1 MGLLK
6 TDEFTTDFHQ
16 RIDLSGYVLFI
27 ENSNQVE
34 VVKYIISNYST
45 IQQAFKLEGKR
56 FLLLSEI
63 VNASS
68 ILKPLKY
75 HYPRLTKSVVSEGLT
90 FDTIKSYLGYQG
102 NITTGLLSIETCFT
116 SRFIEFESNSVTD
129 FKKLTED
136 YLNDY
141 KERLLSLVFMD
152 DDFDDMISLGDFD
165 SDSNINIDEDTKE
178 IVNSILEQLQTL
190 KNKGSLLQVLPIV
203 ESYLKTQSTVSI
215 SELSRLKIDGDFSIL
230 LTDYNIEI
238 KLSHLTKSIYLLFLN
253 HPEGILL
260 TNLGL
265 YKKELLEHYKK
276 LSSRDDFD
284 KMQVSIDDIVTQK
297 SNAIYVHLSRIKS
310 AFTKAVHHSI
320 AKHYFIDG
328 GKNKPKKT
336 KLDTNLIQWNNTVE
350 KTIVIH
356 PNKEVPNNR
365 DNNSNVDIFMGMDD
379 EDSFFDD

>member
-1 MGLLK
+1 MDLLN

-34 VVKYIISNYST
+34 VVKYIISNYSA
-45 IQQAFKLEGKR
+45 IQKAFKLEGKQ

-63 VNASS
+63 ANTST

-75 HYPRLTKSVVSEGLT
+75 HYPRLTKDIISEDLT
-90 FDTIKSYLGYQG
+90 FGSIKSYLGYQG
-102 NITTGLLSIETCFT
+102 SITTGLLSIETCFT

-136 YLNDY
+136 YLKDY
-141 KERLLSLVFMD
+141 KDRLLSLVFMGD
-152 DDFDDMISLGDFD
+152 DYDDMISSGDFD

-178 IVNSILEQLQTL
+178 IVNSILEQLQAL
-190 KNKGSLLQVLPIV
+190 KDKGSLLQVLPIV
-203 ESYLKTQSTVSI
+203 ESYLKTQNTVSI
-215 SELSRLKIDGDFSIL
+215 SELSRLKIDENFSIL

-365 DNNSNVDIFMGMDD
+365 DNNSNVDIFMGVDD
-379 EDSFFDD
+379 EDSFF

>member
-1 MGLLK
+1 MDLLN

-34 VVKYIISNYST
+34 VVKYITSNYSA
-45 IQQAFKLEGKR
+45 IQEAFKLEGKQ
-56 FLLLSEI
+56 FLLFSEI
-63 VNASS
+63 VNTSS

-75 HYPRLTKSVVSEGLT
+75 HYPRLTKSVASEGLT
-90 FDTIKSYLGYQG
+90 FDTIKNYLGYQG

-116 SRFIEFESNSVTD
+116 SRFIEFESNSTTD
-129 FKKLTED
+129 FKKLTEG
-136 YLNDY
+136 YLKDY

-152 DDFDDMISLGDFD
+152 DDYDDMISSGDFD

-190 KNKGSLLQVLPIV
+190 KDKGSLLQVLPIV
-203 ESYLKTQSTVSI
+203 ENYLKNQSTVSI
-215 SELSRLKIDGDFSIL
+215 SELSRLKIDENFSIL
-230 LTDYNIEI
+230 LTDYNLEI

-284 KMQVSIDDIVTQK
+284 KMQISIDDIVTQK

-310 AFTKAVHHSI
+310 AFTKVVHHSI

-328 GKNKPKKT
+328 GKNKPKKI

-356 PNKEVPNNR
+356 PNKKVSNSRN
-365 DNNSNVDIFMGMDD
+365 NNSNVDIFMGMDD